1 MVRTGGEHLALRGQC
16 PGSDLDAGAVA
27 FADGGNLGVVPF
39 ASFVLSR
46 SVTRWGTN
54 VV

>member
-1 MVRTGGEHLALRGQC
+1 MVRTGGVTRPAWEVSWIG
-16 PGSDLDAGAVA
+16 LDAGAVA